1 MADVAPPLSILPL
14 GDSAIL
20 LVLGDVVDPATNA
33 RVHAVAAAVNA
44 AAAGLPWLL
53 DVVPAYSTVG
63 VHYEPLHT
71 SHESAA
77 AALRAIAT
85 RALAGALTGS
95 TAAPGAREHVIPV
108 RYDGPDLGE
117 VARLTAL
124 TEGEVVARHCAPLY
138 TVYML
143 GFVPGFAYLGELDP
157 ALALA
162 RLARPRP
169 RVPAGSVAIAGRQTA
184 IYPLASPGGW
194 HILGSTDVRPFDP
207 AANPP
212 AIFRAG
218 DRVRFE
224 PVP

>member
-1 MADVAPPLSILPL
+1 MAMDAVTPFDILPL

-20 LVLGDVVDPATNA
+20 LVLGDGIDLATSA
-33 RVHAVAAAVNA
+33 RVHAVAAAVGGA
-44 AAAGLPWLL
+44 ALPWVL
-53 DVVPAYSTVG
+53 DVVPAYAAVA
-63 VHYEPLHT
+63 VHYEPLHVGHDEMAT
-71 SHESAA
+71 V
-77 AALRAIAT
+77 LRAIAT
-85 RALAGALTGS
+85 GALAHAT
-95 TAAPGAREHVIPV
+95 PGPATREHVIPV
-108 RYDGPDLGE
+108 RYDGPDLAE

-124 TEGEVVARHCAPLY
+124 TEGEVVARHSAPLY

-162 RLARPRP
+162 RLDRPRA

-184 IYPLASPGGW
+184 IYPFATPGGW

-207 AANPP
+207 AASPP
-212 AIFRAG
+212 AIFRPG

>member
-1 MADVAPPLSILPL
+1 MEAAQPLSLVPL
-14 GDSAIL
+14 GDSAVL
-20 LVLGDVVDPATNA
+20 LVLGDGIDLATSA
-33 RVHAVAAAVNA
+33 RVHAVAAAVGA
-44 AAAGLPWLL
+44 AALPWVL
-53 DVVPAYSTVG
+53 DVVPSYAAVA

-71 SHESAA
+71 GHDDAA

-85 RALAGALTGS
+85 GALTGA
-95 TAAPGAREHVIPV
+95 TVAPAAREHVIPV
-108 RYDGPDLGE
+108 RYDGPDLAE
-117 VARLTAL
+117 VARLTSL
-124 TEGEVVARHCAPLY
+124 TVGEVVARHCAPLY

-162 RLARPRP
+162 RLARPRA

-184 IYPLASPGGW
+184 IYPLATPGGW

-207 AANPP
+207 SASPP
-212 AIFRAG
+212 TIFRAG